1 MATRNTVQEILLI
14 RKEIALKCK
23 IGGGFVLAAF
33 IAVGALVTPIGE
45 SAAAQ
50 AQKPSAPRVPTFE
63 VDPFWPKPL
72 PNNYILGQVGGVF
85 VDPQDHVWIVS
96 RPKTLKKD
104 QIGASLNPPAAEC
117 CVPAPPVIE
126 FDAAGNFMQGWGGPG
141 SGYEW
146 PDNEHSVFV
155 DYKGNVWIG
164 GNTAGKDAQILKF
177 TNKGEFLLQIGHA
190 GKSQGSNDK
199 ENLNRPAEIYVY
211 QKTNEVFVADGYGNR
226 RVIVFDADTG
236 AYKRSWGA
244 YGNPPDDSA
253 PRERTYDGPGPA
265 QFNVVHG
272 VRISNDNLVYVSDR
286 SNNRIQV
293 FTPDGKF
300 VKEAFVARATL
311 DSRGTAFQVVFSP
324 DKEQRFIYVPDGSN
338 DRVRILDRETLH
350 VIGSFG
356 RNGPYAGQWDWLH
369 SIGVDSRGNLY
380 TGESRGNRVQK
391 FEFKGYSSKAN

>member
-1 MATRNTVQEILLI
+1 MAF
-14 RKEIALKCK
+14 RKEAAMKWR
-23 IGGGFVLAAF
+23 IGAAFVLAAI
-33 IAVGALVTPIGE
+33 IALGTLQTVIGK

-50 AQKPSAPRVPTFE
+50 TQKPVAGGVPTFE

-72 PNNYILGQVGGVF
+72 PNKFILGQVGGVF

-96 RPKTLKKD
+96 RPRTLTKD
-104 QIGASLNPPAAEC
+104 QIGASLDPPAAEC

-126 FDAAGNFMQGWGGPG
+126 FDAAGNYMQGWGGPNPN
-141 SGYEW
+141 YEW
-146 PDNEHSVFV
+146 PNNEHSVFV
-155 DYKGNVWIG
+155 DYKSNVWIG
-164 GNTAGKDAQILKF
+164 GNTAGKDAQIVKF

-190 GKSQGSNDK
+190 GKSQGDSDL

-244 YGNPPDDSA
+244 YGNAPDDSA
-253 PRERTYDGPGPA
+253 PRVRTYDGAGPA
-265 QFNVVHG
+265 QFNTVHG
-272 VRISNDNLVYVSDR
+272 VRISHDDLVYVSDR

-293 FTPDGKF
+293 FTPAGKF
-300 VKEAFVARATL
+300 VKEAFIARGTL

-338 DRVRILDRETLH
+338 DRVRILDRETLQ

-369 SIGVDSRGNLY
+369 SIGIDSKGNLY

-391 FEFKGYSSKAN
+391 FVYKGLSAKSN

>member
-1 MATRNTVQEILLI
+1 MRW
-14 RKEIALKCK
+14 KEGSIVL
-23 IGGGFVLAAF
+23 FTVLAAHGIMQMGF
-33 IAVGALVTPIGE
+33 AT
-45 SAAAQ
+45 STAAQ
-50 AQKPSAPRVPTFE
+50 APKPTAAGVPTFE
-63 VDPFWPKPL
+63 VDPFWPKAL

-96 RPKTLKKD
+96 RPRTLTKD

-126 FDAAGNFMQGWGGPG
+126 FDATGNYMKGWGGP
-141 SGYEW
+141 SDAYEW
-146 PDNEHSVFV
+146 PNNEHSVFV

-164 GNTAGKDAQILKF
+164 GNTASKDAQILKF
-177 TNKGEFLLQIGHA
+177 TNDGKFLLQIGHA
-190 GKSQGSNDK
+190 GKSQGSLDN

-244 YGNPPDDSA
+244 YGNKPDDSA
-253 PRERTYDGPGPA
+253 PRQRTYDGPGPA
-265 QFNVVHG
+265 QFNTVHG
-272 VRISNDNLVYVSDR
+272 VRISHDDLVYVSDR

-293 FTPDGKF
+293 FTPAGKF
-300 VKEAFVARATL
+300 IREAFIARGTL

-324 DKEQRFIYVPDGSN
+324 DKDQKFIYVPDGSN
-338 DRVRILDRETLH
+338 DRVRILDRETLQ
-350 VIGSFG
+350 VVGSFG

-369 SIGVDSRGNLY
+369 SIGVDSKGNLY

-391 FEFKGYSSKAN
+391 FVFKGLSAKSNE

>member
-1 MATRNTVQEILLI
+1 MRW
-14 RKEIALKCK
+14 KEGSIVLFTA
-23 IGGGFVLAAF
+23 LAAHGIMQMGF
-33 IAVGALVTPIGE
+33 AR

-50 AQKPSAPRVPTFE
+50 APKPTASGVPTFE

-96 RPKTLKKD
+96 RPRTLTKD

-126 FDAAGNFMQGWGGPG
+126 FDAAGNYMKGWGGP
-141 SGYEW
+141 SDAYEW
-146 PDNEHSVFV
+146 PNNEHSVFV

-177 TNKGEFLLQIGHA
+177 TNDGKFLLQIGHA
-190 GKSQGSNDK
+190 GKSQGSLDN

-211 QKTNEVFVADGYGNR
+211 QKTNEVFAADGYGNR

-244 YGNPPDDSA
+244 YGNKPDDSA
-253 PRERTYDGPGPA
+253 PRQRTYDGPGPA
-265 QFNVVHG
+265 QFNTVHG
-272 VRISNDNLVYVSDR
+272 VRISHDDLVYVSDR

-300 VKEAFVARATL
+300 IREAFIARGTL

-324 DKEQRFIYVPDGSN
+324 DKEQKFIYVPDGSN
-338 DRVRILDRETLH
+338 DRVRILDRETLQ
-350 VIGSFG
+350 VVGSFG

-369 SIGVDSRGNLY
+369 SIGVDSKGNLY

-391 FEFKGYSSKAN
+391 FVFKGFSSKSNE